1 MREEFTNDINTEGFI
16 DTEIIAPDQI
26 YDKFYSNIYDKL
38 FYTSYKTEFE
48 IGDLIENF
56 LSKMDKKQTSVLD
69 IGCGTGKH
77 IKLLNEREYSVIGL
91 DNSNE
96 MLKIAKENNPEV
108 RFVLGNAMDK
118 NVFSNTKFD
127 IITCYYFTIYYMKH
141 IDEILNNVYN
151 WLKPSGV
158 FVVHIVNKDKFDP
171 ILEPAS
177 PFPAFSLQKYSKKRV
192 MSSTVTFNNFEYNAE
207 FKLMDN
213 NKAHFNEQFVL
224 NKKKKIRKQTHILYM
239 FNIKDFI
246 LTMKNKHFK
255 LIGKTDLV
263 SCSYEYHY
271 LFYFRKI

>member
-1 MREEFTNDINTEGFI
+1 MREEFKNDIHTEGFI
-16 DTEIIAPDQI
+16 DTEIISTDQI
-26 YDKFYSNIYDKL
+26 YDNFYSNIYDKL

-56 LSKMDKKQTSVLD
+56 LSKMDKKQISILD

-77 IKLLNEREYSVIGL
+77 IKLLNERDYPVIGL

-96 MLKIAKENNPEV
+96 MLKLAKQENPEV
-108 RFVLGNAMDK
+108 RFILGNAMDK
-118 NVFSNTKFD
+118 SVFSNTKFD

-141 IDEILNNVYN
+141 QEEFLNNVYN
-151 WLKPSGV
+151 WLKPNGV

-177 PFPAFSLQKYSKKRV
+177 PFPAFSLQKYSKKRI
-192 MSSTVTFNNFEYNAE
+192 MNSSVNFNNFDYNAE
-207 FKLMDN
+207 FKLMNN
-213 NKAHFNEQFVL
+213 NKAHFNEQFVFK
-224 NKKKKIRKQTHILYM
+224 KKKKIRKQTHVLYM

-263 SCSYEYHY
+263 SCSYEYQY